1 MRPSLSPVTTPSR
14 DPAYQSTMNTPGPRT
29 LRRSDLPRGHRF
41 FVAARAATMSLC
53 ALAAATQFVGC
64 ASQAAPPDVSADLYA
79 GPPVHLAQDPSGQII
94 VFESPSGGWAIT
106 LDGVYD
112 AFQRRDAFVTV
123 MRPNPLGMHT
133 QAVVEQRIATFV
145 PSTTPL
151 RVLARVVP
159 YSVKIDPDQPYVV
172 VPISPVSGN

>member
-1 MRPSLSPVTTPSR
+1 
-14 DPAYQSTMNTPGPRT
+14 MNTPGTRT
-29 LRRSDLPRGHRF
+29 PQRSALVRGRF
-41 FVAARAATMSLC
+41 FVAARAATLC

-64 ASQAAPPDVSADLYA
+64 ASQAAPPDVSADRYA
-79 GPPVHLAQDPSGQII
+79 GPPIHLAQDPSGQII
-94 VFESPSGGWAIT
+94 VVESPSGGWAIT

-112 AFQRRDAFVTV
+112 AFQRRDAFITV

-145 PSTTPL
+145 PSNIQL

-159 YSVKIDPDQPYVV
+159 YTVKIDPDQPYVEA
-172 VPISPVSGN
+172 PISPAPGT